1 MVYFLAVRQF
11 WCRRMR
17 YTFSKFYIP
26 QELVETVTYIS
37 TYTTCEMERL
47 RMEGE
52 RPVLKFLE
60 FWNAIVQDLDSN

>member
-1 MVYFLAVRQF
+1 MQKDERYFLSQNL
-11 WCRRMR
+11 
-17 YTFSKFYIP
+17 YIP

-60 FWNAIVQDLDSN
+60 FWNAIVQDLDSS